1 MFGTAGYTMQ
11 ISSINLDAI
20 PHFEWLSNITFLCY
34 QESQRQACN
43 MQTPRCRKV
52 MKQLQLISHLDL
64 KQKRHCAAAVSNVKD
79 LRLSLFS

>member
-52 MKQLQLISHLDL
+52 IKQLQFYLIWI
-64 KQKRHCAAAVSNVKD
+64 SNKKGIMQQ
-79 LRLSLFS
+79 L